1 MERPITL
8 SVVFTLL
15 PYSPG
20 ERTTVVNT
28 IAFYRLLL
36 CETHKIAYA
45 ARQRCCS
52 RLGTNDCRVDLET
65 SHLAKYYTW
74 FQQGVAR
81 WLDIAAYKAMQRIE
95 RAVVLDKLVKVTAA
109 VEYSS
114 SAVDTLAIFYQI
126 KVFWQQLA
134 WPDPEGCYSFVAKIV
149 DDICRCSVYYSDKM
163 GFRVNCG
170 INSNKRFEVTK
181 EVTTK
186 KFNLLLLTR
195 LPLACAGQLCACNQ
209 NAT

>member
-1 MERPITL
+1 MFL
-8 SVVFTLL
+8 S
-15 PYSPG
+15 YSPN
-20 ERTTVVNT
+20 ERTTVVRI
-28 IAFYRLLL
+28 IAFDLLLL
-36 CETHKIAYA
+36 CKTHKVAYT
-45 ARQRCCS
+45 ARQPSCF

-186 KFNLLLLTR
+186 
-195 LPLACAGQLCACNQ
+195 QI
-209 NAT
+209 

>member
-1 MERPITL
+1 M
-8 SVVFTLL
+8 
-15 PYSPG
+15 
-20 ERTTVVNT
+20 
-28 IAFYRLLL
+28 
-36 CETHKIAYA
+36 
-45 ARQRCCS
+45 
-52 RLGTNDCRVDLET
+52 DLET

-181 EVTTK
+181 EVTRK
-186 KFNLLLLTR
+186 KFYFVNAR
-195 LPLACAGQLCACNQ
+195 AVSVCRQSCDCNK